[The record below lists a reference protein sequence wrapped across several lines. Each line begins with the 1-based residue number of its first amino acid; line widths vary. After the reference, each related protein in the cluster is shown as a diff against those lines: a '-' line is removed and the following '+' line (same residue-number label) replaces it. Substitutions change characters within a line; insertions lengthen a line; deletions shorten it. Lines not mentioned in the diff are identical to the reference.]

1 MSARKVLIEMSLMTF
16 VGIAVPMIVYLDM
29 IVIFDMMSER
39 SLTKASQLAL
49 LALTATL
56 FALGAARLPQA
67 TGYLAA
73 MATLA
78 IVVNGLS
85 DMEKILPAAQ
95 DLAARHVAY
104 GVTPKHYQPVGEA
117 LLWTLEKGLEDAWT
131 PAVAEAWATAYGTL
145 SSVMVESAYPRS
157 TSAAITAAE

>member
-1 MSARKVLIEMSLMTF
+1 MTPDQIDLVQSTFAKVIPIKGLAAEMF
-16 VGIAVPMIVYLDM
+16 Y
-29 IVIFDMMSER
+29 
-39 SLTKASQLAL
+39 
-49 LALTATL
+49 
-56 FALGAARLPQA
+56 ARLFQIAPEVEQMFKGDMDDQG
-67 TGYLAA
+67 TKL